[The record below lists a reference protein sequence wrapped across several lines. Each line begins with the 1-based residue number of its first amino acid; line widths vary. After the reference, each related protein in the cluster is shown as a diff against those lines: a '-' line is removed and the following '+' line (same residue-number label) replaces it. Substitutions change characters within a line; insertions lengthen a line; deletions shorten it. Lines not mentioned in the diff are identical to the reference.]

1 MKQPLVLK
9 IALRSLGRHPRRTLL
24 SVLGIGVGVA
34 VALFL
39 NAFML
44 GESEMV
50 VGGVVRTGIG
60 HLHVAPE
67 SWAETRDRDLR
78 LEEWE
83 SVLDAARSLDQVV
96 AAAPRASTT
105 ALLGFGTKVAGV
117 EMLGVDP
124 SVEPKVNQLVQGLSR
139 GRYLITA
146 DTTGAVIGAGVAER
160 LDVGV
165 GDALFATVVDSAGEI
180 RYAMLTA
187 VGIISTGSGEL
198 DATLCHVTLSA
209 IERMTMRTG
218 PSGIAVLLE
227 DESQTNEVRRR
238 LMEVVSSGDTVLTW
252 QEVAPTMS
260 VGAAA
265 DRAFAALIGAVIVF
279 VVVLGIT
286 SAQLTSVLER
296 RREFAVLIALGM
308 RDGLVV
314 RLILVESAILGVL
327 GAAAGLVIG
336 APFLYWA
343 ATVGLDF
350 SEFVEGELSMDGMLF
365 DPVIYA
371 EVGMWIVPYAVV
383 VALAATVIA
392 ALYPAR
398 TAATINPTTALSL
411 REA

>member
-1 MKQPLVLK
+1 
-9 IALRSLGRHPRRTLL
+9 
-24 SVLGIGVGVA
+24 
-34 VALFL
+34 
-39 NAFML
+39 
-44 GESEMV
+44 
-50 VGGVVRTGIG
+50 
-60 HLHVAPE
+60 
-67 SWAETRDRDLR
+67 
-78 LEEWE
+78 
-83 SVLDAARSLDQVV
+83 
-96 AAAPRASTT
+96 
-105 ALLGFGTKVAGV
+105 
-117 EMLGVDP
+117 
-124 SVEPKVNQLVQGLSR
+124 
-139 GRYLITA
+139 
-146 DTTGAVIGAGVAER
+146 
-160 LDVGV
+160 
-165 GDALFATVVDSAGEI
+165 
-180 RYAMLTA
+180 
-187 VGIISTGSGEL
+187 
-198 DATLCHVTLSA
+198 
-209 IERMTMRTG
+209 
-218 PSGIAVLLE
+218 
-227 DESQTNEVRRR
+227 
-238 LMEVVSSGDTVLTW
+238 MEVVSSGDTVLTW

-265 DRAFAALIGAVIVF
+265 DRAFAALVGAVIVF